1 MITIVTYNSADVIRD
16 CLRGLAGHDIIV
28 VDNNST
34 DGTADI
40 IAAGFPAVHLVHN
53 NDNVG
58 FGTAHNQ
65 AVALTDDEFVV
76 LVNPDLVITSE
87 EVIRLTDYLRENP
100 DVGIVG
106 PRLLDGDGQ
115 IIISARPSKT
125 PLRVLA
131 RYFTLERYLPQT
143 VYGPYADRLPHL
155 TEPTDVH
162 NVSGACMAIRREA
175 FEQIGGFDS
184 HFFLFAEDVDLCER
198 MLRASWRVVYF
209 PNVAVYHAGSTSVNR
224 VLYIST
230 RSYHLSPLWYFRKRG
245 QYTSV
250 WLLKA
255 GFTLELLLRLFSR
268 VMRKRFGEARI
279 FARVIADVWAY

>member
-1 MITIVTYNSADVIRD
+1 MITIVTYNSSDVIRD
-16 CLRGLAGHDIIV
+16 CLRGLAGCDIIV

-34 DGTADI
+34 DGTPDFITAE
-40 IAAGFPAVHLVHN
+40 FPAVHLIRN

-87 EVIRLTDYLRENP
+87 EIARLIDYLHENP

-115 IIISARPSKT
+115 IIISARPPKT

-131 RYFTLERYLPQT
+131 RYFTLDRYLPQT

-155 TEPTDVH
+155 SEPTDVH

-175 FEQIGGFDS
+175 FEQISGFDP
-184 HFFLFAEDVDLCER
+184 HFFLFAEDVDLCDR
-198 MLRASWRVVYF
+198 MVGAGWRVVYF
-209 PNVAVYHAGSTSVNR
+209 PDVATYHTGSTSVNR

-245 QYTSV
+245 QRASV
-250 WLLKA
+250 WLLKF
-255 GFTLELLLRLFSR
+255 GFTLELLLRLLSR
-268 VMRKRFGEARI
+268 LIQEHFGEARI